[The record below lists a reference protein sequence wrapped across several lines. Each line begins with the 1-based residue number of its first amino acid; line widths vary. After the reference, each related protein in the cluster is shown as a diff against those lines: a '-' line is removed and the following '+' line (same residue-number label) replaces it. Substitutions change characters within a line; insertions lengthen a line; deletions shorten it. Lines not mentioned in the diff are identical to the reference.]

1 MKDINRLT
9 PVALRTPRT
18 RRNHE
23 LSVLTSLQSGKSV
36 PVAAVPMLREESMV
50 CRATISVEMEETR
63 EILMNGVDLRVSAYF
78 VPFLAF
84 ERFDGSRDQFDRS
97 YAGQPKVDGGTVT
110 PFFETGPSG
119 PNGDNA
125 IHKYLGLHF
134 KAGDTQNFAYIEAY
148 NAIYNMRAT
157 NRSKGIV
164 KRNRLDNATL
174 APAFWN
180 HSQFGDIVPD
190 FDQAVID
197 GEVTLNMLQTRYPVK
212 GIGIHWPGATA
223 SYVAKD
229 TAGVDGTRTGW
240 LADGVS
246 TTPTAGQTRLFI
258 EGNLAAGPQI
268 FTEMAGN
275 GITVSL
281 ANIEMARKTQAFAK
295 LRQAYE
301 GIADEYLIDMLM
313 DGLTIPDQALKQ
325 PVLLASQMTRFAQAK
340 RYATDSGNLADS
352 AVSGGAVLN
361 IAARV
366 PRQTTGG
373 IVMFIAEAVPQQ
385 LFERQRDWLAYTTT
399 TSQLPEFLRDELD
412 PEKVDVVLNGQ
423 IDVLHATQN
432 GVFGYE
438 PMNAK
443 FNRAGARIGGKF
455 HRPVANAA
463 TDSDRQQFWAVETIN
478 PVLAESF
485 YVVKDIHNK
494 VFLNSGV
501 DPFRAT
507 VAGNAVMEGNT
518 VFGGLLV
525 EATNNYDKVAAA
537 APTPAQQVVKP

>member
-97 YAGQPKVDGGTVT
+97 YSGQPKVDGGTIT
-110 PFFETGPSG
+110 PFFETTAAG

-134 KAGDTQNFAYIEAY
+134 KQGDVQNTAYTEAY
-148 NAIYNMRAT
+148 NLIYNMRAT
-157 NRSKGIV
+157 NRSKGIA
-164 KRNRLDNATL
+164 KRNRLDFATL

-180 HSQFGDIVPD
+180 HSQFGDIVSD

-229 TAGVDGTRTGW
+229 TSGVDATRTGW

-443 FNRAGARIGGKF
+443 YNRAGSRIGGKF

-463 TDSDRQQFWAVETIN
+463 TDSDRQQIWAVETIN

-518 VFGGLLV
+518 VFGGMLV